1 MSVIVLRVRGG
12 LDFSHFILDEELVG
26 AENMD
31 GEVQKMAS
39 HPTRIER
46 KVTDF
51 TTTLK
56 PLVSFP

>member
-1 MSVIVLRVRGG
+1 M
-12 LDFSHFILDEELVG
+12 DFSHFILDEELVG

-39 HPTRIER
+39 HPARIER